1 MQTRP
6 LTTANNKF
14 ISANLRS
21 TKNAGRKKTGTTTSP
36 RTSTTQAEP
45 MQHVTHTQ
53 IQTKLRTS
61 TCDKLISAK
70 QEMQKRDAARKKVG
84 TATSP
89 SAPTTQAIQMQ
100 QFTYSSWARPV
111 RTAQVGLREAGVGF
125 LTRPL
130 KVSCLFLPILG
141 ASWARY
147 RMKDAHTRAPDCF
160 IHSQCKG
167 FEAFC
172 LISRIHKFLIS

>member
-21 TKNAGRKKTGTTTSP
+21 TKKRGEKKNWNHDKPKDKHNASRTNATCHAYPNSDQTAHINLRQVDISKT
-36 RTSTTQAEP
+36 
-45 MQHVTHTQ
+45 
-53 IQTKLRTS
+53 
-61 TCDKLISAK
+61 
-70 QEMQKRDAARKKVG
+70 RDAKKGRSEKKVG

-100 QFTYSSWARPV
+100 QFTHSSWARPV